1 MSPSPEREAQ
11 TQADRLRA
19 AEYMMPAE
27 IVQLQD
33 DLAWWK
39 DDHAKISAKYY
50 DLLTAMMKGTHHVPP
65 PV

>member
-1 MSPSPEREAQ
+1 MSLSPEREAAAQ
-11 TQADRLRA
+11 DSRLDA
-19 AEYMMPAE
+19 AAKMTTAE

-50 DLLTAMMKGTHHVPP
+50 DLLTAITKGPQ
-65 PV
+65 